1 MRVLRQVSN
10 TVFFSCRKGYLLQGS
25 ISRTCMPNLT
35 WSGFQPE
42 CIGKSTVTFVL
53 QHIFLVKWKT
63 HPSAEEFTLLCWLIV
78 LFDPSHPLCLYVL
91 WNLLLLHCD
100 ISLSYL
106 SLFTSLPL
114 QISVTRPF
122 LSLSLFALF
131 NLLVLP
137 SFFLSSS
144 SPPLQPAGATCPV
157 WCASHWTA
165 IPRLHAHLY
174 VPVWLLFGRR
184 IRAQDLQ
191 VWWKLDRE
199 APSLCRYQPSCI
211 PPK

>member
-1 MRVLRQVSN
+1 MSCDRSATLCSSAAERATYCRAPFHAHVCQISPGVVSSPSAL
-10 TVFFSCRKGYLLQGS
+10 VSQQSLLYCS
-25 ISRTCMPNLT
+25 S
-35 WSGFQPE
+35 
-42 CIGKSTVTFVL
+42 
-53 QHIFLVKWKT
+53 IFLVKWKT

-199 APSLCRYQPSCI
+199 APSLCRYQPGCI